1 MVVTILSKTGR
12 KPTVGGKCFKELSK
26 WLFTGLPTEFQ
37 AASVR
42 LLGCFPCP
50 KGRVPKAV
58 LDKSDFGEEFYEELL
73 QLGEVLLAELLNV
86 NVPRGGFVADFML
99 KHVIRPIWKRRT
111 TPGLCPIETDR

>member
-12 KPTVGGKCFKELSK
+12 KLTVGGKCFKESSK

-50 KGRVPKAV
+50 KGRMPKAV
-58 LDKSDFGEEFYEELL
+58 LDKSDVNREKVVSTGPELCSTRCRIDL
-73 QLGEVLLAELLNV
+73 
-86 NVPRGGFVADFML
+86 
-99 KHVIRPIWKRRT
+99 
-111 TPGLCPIETDR
+111 

>member
-58 LDKSDFGEEFYEELL
+58 LDKSDPTINPYPTL
-73 QLGEVLLAELLNV
+73 QLHQD
-86 NVPRGGFVADFML
+86 P
-99 KHVIRPIWKRRT
+99 
-111 TPGLCPIETDR
+111 

>member
-12 KPTVGGKCFKELSK
+12 KPTVGGKCFKESSK

-50 KGRVPKAV
+50 KGGVPKAV
-58 LDKSDFGEEFYEELL
+58 LDKSEPDSL
-73 QLGEVLLAELLNV
+73 
-86 NVPRGGFVADFML
+86 P
-99 KHVIRPIWKRRT
+99 
-111 TPGLCPIETDR
+111 

>member
-58 LDKSDFGEEFYEELL
+58 LDKSAF
-73 QLGEVLLAELLNV
+73 QSICVASPNRSKLN
-86 NVPRGGFVADFML
+86 
-99 KHVIRPIWKRRT
+99 KT
-111 TPGLCPIETDR
+111 

>member
-12 KPTVGGKCFKELSK
+12 KLTVGGKCFKESSK

-58 LDKSDFGEEFYEELL
+58 LDKSDFQAMGDS
-73 QLGEVLLAELLNV
+73 
-86 NVPRGGFVADFML
+86 VPVGDVAKEIDA
-99 KHVIRPIWKRRT
+99 
-111 TPGLCPIETDR
+111 LCPTKIGHDVVYG